1 MTLNRLSAGQSGTV
15 SGLLLTGAIRR
26 RLLDLGLIEGT
37 KVRCVRRSLAGNPVI
52 YSFRGAMVALRSEDS
67 ARICVEEISAWPSI
81 SWMERRSAP
90 FSSRCTAKE

>member
-37 KVRCVRRSLAGNPVI
+37 KVRCVRRSLEGNPVI
-52 YSFRGAMVALRSEDS
+52 
-67 ARICVEEISAWPSI
+67 
-81 SWMERRSAP
+81 
-90 FSSRCTAKE
+90 

>member
-52 YSFRGAMVALRSEDS
+52 YSFRGTMVALRSEDS
-67 ARICVEEISAWPSI
+67 AQICVEVGGA
-81 SWMERRSAP
+81 
-90 FSSRCTAKE
+90 